1 LKPGHRLS
9 YLVEH
14 CQHFGGLGIPV
25 PPAAAPRYD
34 RAVEIAA
41 FLWALGDLPAAMA
54 GGGEVVLGPQP
65 WALLPLGPLQV
76 FLGAG
81 ASRVAGRVRLLDGP
95 WFAWLDLPPPRL
107 ALGRA
112 LGPTVVALVRG
123 FADLDL
129 AWEIM
134 ASPNL
139 TLFGS
144 LGHEIGC
151 GFRLRWSWL
160 WTAALVRQGG
170 LTLWCG
176 LSF

>member
-1 LKPGHRLS
+1 M
-9 YLVEH
+9 
-14 CQHFGGLGIPV
+14 
-25 PPAAAPRYD
+25 
-34 RAVEIAA
+34 EIAA
-41 FLWALGDLPAAMA
+41 FLWALGDLPAAMV

-65 WALLPLGPLQV
+65 WALLPLGPFQL

-81 ASRVAGRVRLLDGP
+81 EPRVAGRVRFLDGP

-123 FADLDL
+123 LADLHL

-134 ASPNL
+134 APPNL
-139 TLFGS
+139 TMFGC

-151 GFRLRWSWL
+151 GFRFRWLQL
-160 WTAALVRQGG
+160 WAAALVRQGG